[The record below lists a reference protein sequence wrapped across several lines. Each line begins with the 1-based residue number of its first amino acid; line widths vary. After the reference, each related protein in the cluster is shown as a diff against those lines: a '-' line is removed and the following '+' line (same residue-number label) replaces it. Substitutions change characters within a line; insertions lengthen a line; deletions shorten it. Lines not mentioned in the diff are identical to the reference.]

1 MTLPSPLITTQQLSI
16 GYDPG
21 HPVMQDFN
29 GTIQAGQF
37 VGIFGANGAGKTT
50 LLRTIL
56 GRMPPIKGRL
66 QIEEA
71 ARTAGIGYMPQSIP
85 SIPPTLSGK
94 AILAASIQGNRWGLP
109 YVSSTARQHIAHIVA
124 LVEAQSLLDR
134 PFAELSGGER
144 RRILLAQALLGNP
157 RLLLLDEPLANLDPH
172 YQRSFISLLSHIHTT
187 QGVTILLTAHD
198 MNPLIGTMTHIL
210 YLAGGKAAI
219 GSVEEVVNNQVL
231 SQLYGS
237 PIEVFTHHGQIF
249 VMHSNTGQIENVSC
263 H

>member
-1 MTLPSPLITTQQLSI
+1 MTLPSPLITTQHLSI
-16 GYDPG
+16 GYDAR

-29 GTIQAGQF
+29 STLYAGQF

-56 GRMPPIKGRL
+56 GRTPPISGSL
-66 QIEEA
+66 HIEK
-71 ARTAGIGYMPQSIP
+71 TAGIGYMPQSIS

-94 AILAASIQGNRWGLP
+94 AILAASIHGNRWGLP
-109 YVSSTARQHIAHIVA
+109 YVSSAARQHIAHIVG
-124 LVEAQSLLDR
+124 LVEAETLLDR

-144 RRILLAQALLGNP
+144 RRVLLAQALLGNP

-172 YQRSFISLLSHIHTT
+172 YQQSFISLLSHIHQT

-198 MNPLIGTMTHIL
+198 MNPLMGTMTHIL

-219 GSVEEVVNNQVL
+219 GSVEQVVNNKVL

-249 VMHSNTGQIENVSC
+249 VMHRNTGQIENVSC